1 MPDKDLPIHGV
12 IPNLDLPDKRRKTGH
27 LHGAVRDLTSRRA
40 GVSCDDEAAGVR
52 EGALADQGPVRIRV
66 IGLGRPAE
74 GQGTHRGV
82 GRRQRRGGGHVA
94 PWSVGEDTG
103 PVDVDGD
110 GNWGVGPVTKYGL
123 GLLIWIKTTD

>member
-1 MPDKDLPIHGV
+1 MPDKNLPIHGV

-27 LHGAVRDLTSRRA
+27 LHGAVRNLATRRA
-40 GVSCDDEAAGVR
+40 GVRCDGKAPGVR

-66 IGLGRPAE
+66 VGLGRPAE

-94 PWSVGEDTG
+94 PCCVGEDAG

-110 GNWGVGPVTKYGL
+110 GDWGVDAVTKFGF
-123 GLLIWIKTTD
+123 GTVNMDRDD